1 MSALTFTAISVIC
14 ITAIIIT
21 VNICSTIENIHGKD
35 K

>member
-1 MSALTFTAISVIC
+1 MSVLTFTAVSIIC

-21 VNICSTIENIHGKD
+21 VGICSTIEKIHRKD

>member
-1 MSALTFTAISVIC
+1 MSALTFTAVGVIC

-21 VNICSTIENIHGKD
+21 VGICSTIEKIHGKD

>member
-1 MSALTFTAISVIC
+1 MSALTFMAVGIIC

-21 VNICSTIENIHGKD
+21 VGICSTIEKIHRKD